1 MKAAIGT
8 VLRALIVAGIWG
20 SIGVGVNLISAEPV
34 PWIYEPPKSVDIAG
48 IKVLLM
54 DEKQAKGLHGNPD
67 TVFVDSRNKAD
78 YVKSH
83 VKGSIFLAP
92 DDVEERFPSVEP
104 LLPQDSR
111 IVLYCY
117 GPECDMA
124 ERVAAFLAQ
133 MGYKN
138 LAVMS
143 AGFPAW
149 QKAGYP
155 VETNSDR
162 SETMSFREQEEENRN
177 FKKVA
182 FGVWAVGRHR
192 VLY

>member
-8 VLRALIVAGIWG
+8 VLRALMIAGVWG
-20 SIGVGVNLISAEPV
+20 SIGAGVNFISAEPV

-48 IKVLLM
+48 IRVLLM
-54 DEKQAKGLHGNPD
+54 DEKQAKALYGNPD

-78 YVKSH
+78 YLKSH

-92 DDVEERFPSVEP
+92 DEVEERFPSVEP

-143 AGFPAW
+143 VGFPAW

-155 VETNSDR
+155 VETSSEKSESLNFWEREEEKENFNKVALGASAIDSDR
-162 SETMSFREQEEENRN
+162 ALN
-177 FKKVA
+177 
-182 FGVWAVGRHR
+182 
-192 VLY
+192 